1 MKLSAPAGMVGAIV
15 VLALSVA
22 LSACNPGG
30 VGGQQGSSALI
41 DTGQPQS
48 DTPSQASATPE
59 RAQSGRA
66 VPTGTPAPGVPA
78 NVKIASNQ
86 VESGNLIL
94 TIEVG
99 AARRMFAEGS
109 VQGAPT
115 PQGQNPQG
123 HGGPAQQEMVLGGQ
137 MVHVSNNLDAAQAPP
152 PDPKE
157 STGDFVRHVAVQ
169 VKDRNT
175 GQVVPYLA
183 VTMDILKDGRP
194 VDDNIGLVPMVPV
207 GGGPDQLHYGN
218 NVAFPGKGRYQL
230 FVRMPGNP
238 MLGDNAAPYAQ
249 FDVTIE

>member
-1 MKLSAPAGMVGAIV
+1 MKLSAPAGMVGTIAALV
-15 VLALSVA
+15 LSVT
-22 LSACNPGG
+22 LSACSLGG
-30 VGGQQGSSALI
+30 GGGQQGGSSLI

-48 DTPSQASATPE
+48 DTPSEATTTPE
-59 RAQSGRA
+59 RAASGRA
-66 VPTGTPAPGVPA
+66 APTGTPGPSGPA

-109 VQGAPT
+109 PQSAPT

-123 HGGPAQQEMVLGGQ
+123 QGGPAQQEMVLGGQ
-137 MVHVSNNLDAAQAPP
+137 MMHVSNNLDAAQAPP

-157 STGDFVRHVAVQ
+157 STGDFIRHAAVQ
-169 VKDRNT
+169 VKDKDT

-194 VDDNIGLVPMVPV
+194 VEDDIGLVPMVPV

-238 MLGDNAAPYAQ
+238 MLGNNAAPYAQ